1 MKNKRIVVTGG
12 AGFIGSNLVHTLCKE
27 NQVTVVD
34 DLSTG
39 HIENIK
45 GLIDMGDITFVKRSI
60 TDLAVLQKTFKDVDY
75 VFHEAA
81 IASVPQSIKDP
92 IASNNVNINGTL
104 NVLVA
109 ARDNSVEKVVCASS
123 CAVYG
128 NPSVIPIKESNR
140 LDPLSPYSISKMA
153 GEYYCQV
160 FTTLYNLPTVSLR
173 YFNVYGPR
181 QDPLSEY
188 AAVIPKFIT
197 RVSNG
202 KPPVIYGDGKQ
213 TRDFVFV
220 DDVVNANVIAA
231 ESKTTGVFNIASGEQ
246 VSINELAKLITK
258 KTGNN
263 LNTVYEPP
271 KPGEVMYSLADIS
284 KAKEKLNF
292 ELKFNLT
299 KGLERVIKWFQK
311 QI

>member
-27 NQVTVVD
+27 NQVTLID

-160 FTTLYNLPTVSLR
+160 FTTLYNLSTVSLR

-181 QDPLSEY
+181 QDPLGEY

-197 RVSNG
+197 RVANG

-220 DDVVNANVIAA
+220 DDVVKANILAA
-231 ESKTTGVFNIASGEQ
+231 ESSVSGVFNIANGMQ
-246 VSINELAKLITK
+246 VSVNDLAKLVMKAIGK
-258 KTGNN
+258 KMDPIYDDPCAGD
-263 LNTVYEPP
+263 VR
-271 KPGEVMYSLADIS
+271 YSLADVS
-284 KAKEKLNF
+284 KSRKELNF
-292 ELKFNLT
+292 NACFSLL
-299 KGLERVIKWFQK
+299 KGLKKTVNWFGDC
-311 QI
+311 